1 MTLYNNV
8 TVQPLVKPC
17 VTVSV
22 EKSQKRFN
30 IVHSWERCL
39 QTGKEGLDAFDGD
52 DDDDGDDGVQR
63 I

>member
-30 IVHSWERCL
+30 IMHSWERCL
-39 QTGKEGLDAFDGD
+39 QTGKEGLDAVMVCGGYNYGGFSY
-52 DDDDGDDGVQR
+52 